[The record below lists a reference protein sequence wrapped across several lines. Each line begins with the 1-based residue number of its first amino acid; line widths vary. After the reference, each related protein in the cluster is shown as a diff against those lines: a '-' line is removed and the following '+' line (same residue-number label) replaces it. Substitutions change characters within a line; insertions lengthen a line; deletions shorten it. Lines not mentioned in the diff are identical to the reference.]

1 MLAWFA
7 DLNQRERR
15 TMVAGGWSLD
25 ALDVNIF
32 SFVIPS
38 LSLWHITKAEAG
50 VLATVT
56 LVVSALGG

>member
-15 TMVAGGWSLD
+15 TMIACFGGWALD

-32 SFVIPS
+32 SFIIPS
-38 LSLWHITKAEAG
+38 LLVLWHFPRPRPG
-50 VLATVT
+50 
-56 LVVSALGG
+56 SWPR